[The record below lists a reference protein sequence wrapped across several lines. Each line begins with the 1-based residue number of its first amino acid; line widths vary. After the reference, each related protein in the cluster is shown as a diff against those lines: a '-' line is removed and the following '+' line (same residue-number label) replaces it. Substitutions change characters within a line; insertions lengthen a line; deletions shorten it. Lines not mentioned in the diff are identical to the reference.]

1 MHRIAHLGG
10 EQADDLPVALHV
22 AAGFNG
28 FAKTLEAAIGTGK
41 DAAVFT
47 P

>member
-1 MHRIAHLGG
+1 MHRVAHLGG

-22 AAGFNG
+22 AAGLNG